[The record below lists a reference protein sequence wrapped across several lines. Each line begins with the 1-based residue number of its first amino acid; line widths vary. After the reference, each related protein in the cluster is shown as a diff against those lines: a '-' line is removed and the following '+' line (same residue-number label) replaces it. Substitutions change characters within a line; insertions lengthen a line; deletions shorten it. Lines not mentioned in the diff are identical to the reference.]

1 MAPWGTPM
9 PRPTCHPALALA
21 LALAACGDDKSTA
34 GPPAPV
40 ATAAAATIPTAPII
54 DTARA
59 RELVAA
65 GALVIDVREQSEWD
79 GGHLAQAR
87 LFPAGTIGEHLAEV
101 AQAAGGK
108 DRPIVLYCKTGGR
121 AGRAKQALQAAG
133 FTDVVNGG
141 SYRAMSAPT
150 P

>member
-1 MAPWGTPM
+1 M
-9 PRPTCHPALALA
+9 PRPIRRPALALA
-21 LALAACGDDKSTA
+21 LALTLAACGDDKSQA
-34 GPPAPV
+34 GLPAST
-40 ATAAAATIPTAPII
+40 TAAPAATIPAAPII

-59 RELVAA
+59 HELVAA

-79 GGHLAQAR
+79 AGHLPQAR
-87 LFPAGTIGEHLAEV
+87 LIPAGTIGEHIAEL

-141 SYRAMSAPT
+141 SYRAMSAPQ

>member
-1 MAPWGTPM
+1 MS
-9 PRPTCHPALALA
+9 
-21 LALAACGDDKSTA
+21 LAAEIRSVFRIA
-34 GPPAPV
+34 SL
-40 ATAAAATIPTAPII
+40 I
-54 DTARA
+54 
-59 RELVAA
+59 
-65 GALVIDVREQSEWD
+65 
-79 GGHLAQAR
+79 
-87 LFPAGTIGEHLAEV
+87 PAGNLGETTAEL

-108 DRPIVLYCKTGGR
+108 DRQIVLYCKTGGR

>member
-1 MAPWGTPM
+1 M
-9 PRPTCHPALALA
+9 PRPTRRPALALAFA
-21 LALAACGDDKSTA
+21 LALAACGDDKSKA
-34 GPPAPV
+34 GPPAPP
-40 ATAAAATIPTAPII
+40 TAAPAATIPAAPII

-79 GGHLAQAR
+79 EGHLAQAR
-87 LFPAGTIGEHLAEV
+87 LIPAGTIGEHIAEL

-141 SYRAMSAPT
+141 GYRAMSAPT